1 MDQRPYATMVTNF
14 DSTEQKRSWERLL
27 QKAQSQE
34 DEPSSAQNISS
45 ATIPS
50 IEELWLKNINTRT
63 CESLL
68 NAHTSFATHFAG
80 IIRTAYLYCPQIM
93 LSDAEVCDGLF
104 FLALGPNTVNSLLG
118 KSYKD
123 GPSIIISGRCDSFEE
138 CLFNFTLSTVGAVQ
152 AKAQKAAKRDD
163 YLHNAIEK
171 CPAMP
176 DQYTIRPLEYCALD
190 CTISY
195 TDALSQPAEFYQNL
209 TEKINLWKQQ
219 QIGNLPEI
227 ISFAFSSFFEKPED
241 TYAYLAQRW
250 RDWLNAVACGL
261 VLYENQNAEDVRN
274 RINKGREEQIK
285 NMDFDKLF
293 ARYSRQNNL
302 ILETHLKTKKPFG
315 TKTVDAVETLHQ
327 VAEMS
332 QRSEAFAY
340 IDKKY
345 PDKLGIVEAHTGKTP
360 TEKIPDGTDGT
371 DSTPNQLLKSW
382 YQFVYQ
388 RTLAT
393 HLGACLIAVAA
404 TPNAYEQI
412 AGRSMADFIEEEAG
426 IFRKMVRSFKHLTTA
441 NPSSSLTLSG
451 SITKILGGMPYH
463 VFSCFCYEART
474 TIDNWRNCSPTTP
487 LRTQKLHTRN
497 TAYLIQ
503 KASEEVSLLDDAKG
517 MRNKTALAFV
527 LAFISAFCDQIWFND
542 GTVPLWLVVIVTWL
556 VSVVPDFGELFA
568 WIRGVHSSA
577 KTVVF
582 MGD

>member
-1 MDQRPYATMVTNF
+1 
-14 DSTEQKRSWERLL
+14 
-27 QKAQSQE
+27 
-34 DEPSSAQNISS
+34 
-45 ATIPS
+45 
-50 IEELWLKNINTRT
+50 
-63 CESLL
+63 
-68 NAHTSFATHFAG
+68 
-80 IIRTAYLYCPQIM
+80 
-93 LSDAEVCDGLF
+93 
-104 FLALGPNTVNSLLG
+104 
-118 KSYKD
+118 
-123 GPSIIISGRCDSFEE
+123 
-138 CLFNFTLSTVGAVQ
+138 
-152 AKAQKAAKRDD
+152 
-163 YLHNAIEK
+163 
-171 CPAMP
+171 
-176 DQYTIRPLEYCALD
+176 
-190 CTISY
+190 
-195 TDALSQPAEFYQNL
+195 
-209 TEKINLWKQQ
+209 
-219 QIGNLPEI
+219 
-227 ISFAFSSFFEKPED
+227 
-241 TYAYLAQRW
+241 
-250 RDWLNAVACGL
+250 
-261 VLYENQNAEDVRN
+261 
-274 RINKGREEQIK
+274 
-285 NMDFDKLF
+285 
-293 ARYSRQNNL
+293 
-302 ILETHLKTKKPFG
+302 
-315 TKTVDAVETLHQ
+315 
-327 VAEMS
+327 MS

-360 TEKIPDGTDGT
+360 AEKIPDGTDST

-412 AGRSMADFIEEEAG
+412 AGRSMADSIEEEAG

-503 KASEEVSLLDDAKG
+503 KASEEVSLLDDAKS

-527 LAFISAFCDQIWFND
+527 LALISVFCDQIWFND
-542 GTVPLWLVVIVTWL
+542 GTVPLWLVVIVTWF

>member
-34 DEPSSAQNISS
+34 DEQSSAQNISS

-315 TKTVDAVETLHQ
+315 TKTVDAIETLHQ

-426 IFRKMVRSFKHLTTA
+426 IFRKMVRSFKHTLVMTYRTTNPTVKNSPMNPMTIQTFCEGWNLTFATFPHEEQA
-441 NPSSSLTLSG
+441 RLSKNPSLS
-451 SITKILGGMPYH
+451 
-463 VFSCFCYEART
+463 
-474 TIDNWRNCSPTTP
+474 
-487 LRTQKLHTRN
+487 
-497 TAYLIQ
+497 
-503 KASEEVSLLDDAKG
+503 
-517 MRNKTALAFV
+517 
-527 LAFISAFCDQIWFND
+527 
-542 GTVPLWLVVIVTWL
+542 
-556 VSVVPDFGELFA
+556 
-568 WIRGVHSSA
+568 IRL
-577 KTVVF
+577 
-582 MGD
+582 

>member
-1 MDQRPYATMVTNF
+1 M
-14 DSTEQKRSWERLL
+14 
-27 QKAQSQE
+27 
-34 DEPSSAQNISS
+34 
-45 ATIPS
+45 
-50 IEELWLKNINTRT
+50 
-63 CESLL
+63 
-68 NAHTSFATHFAG
+68 
-80 IIRTAYLYCPQIM
+80 
-93 LSDAEVCDGLF
+93 
-104 FLALGPNTVNSLLG
+104 
-118 KSYKD
+118 
-123 GPSIIISGRCDSFEE
+123 
-138 CLFNFTLSTVGAVQ
+138 
-152 AKAQKAAKRDD
+152 
-163 YLHNAIEK
+163 
-171 CPAMP
+171 
-176 DQYTIRPLEYCALD
+176 
-190 CTISY
+190 
-195 TDALSQPAEFYQNL
+195 
-209 TEKINLWKQQ
+209 
-219 QIGNLPEI
+219 
-227 ISFAFSSFFEKPED
+227 
-241 TYAYLAQRW
+241 
-250 RDWLNAVACGL
+250 
-261 VLYENQNAEDVRN
+261 LYENQNAEDVRN

-315 TKTVDAVETLHQ
+315 TKTVDAIETLHQ

-582 MGD
+582 MGIDTWLLIQSNTLFP

>member
-1 MDQRPYATMVTNF
+1 M
-14 DSTEQKRSWERLL
+14 
-27 QKAQSQE
+27 
-34 DEPSSAQNISS
+34 
-45 ATIPS
+45 
-50 IEELWLKNINTRT
+50 
-63 CESLL
+63 
-68 NAHTSFATHFAG
+68 
-80 IIRTAYLYCPQIM
+80 
-93 LSDAEVCDGLF
+93 
-104 FLALGPNTVNSLLG
+104 
-118 KSYKD
+118 
-123 GPSIIISGRCDSFEE
+123 
-138 CLFNFTLSTVGAVQ
+138 
-152 AKAQKAAKRDD
+152 
-163 YLHNAIEK
+163 
-171 CPAMP
+171 
-176 DQYTIRPLEYCALD
+176 
-190 CTISY
+190 
-195 TDALSQPAEFYQNL
+195 
-209 TEKINLWKQQ
+209 
-219 QIGNLPEI
+219 
-227 ISFAFSSFFEKPED
+227 
-241 TYAYLAQRW
+241 
-250 RDWLNAVACGL
+250 
-261 VLYENQNAEDVRN
+261 RN
-274 RINKGREEQIK
+274 RINEGRENQIK

-293 ARYSRQNNL
+293 ARYSRQNSL
-302 ILETHLKTKKPFG
+302 ILETHLKTKNPFG
-315 TKTVDAVETLHQ
+315 TKTADALETLQQ

-332 QRSEAFAY
+332 QRSEAFTY

-345 PDKLGIVEAHTGKTP
+345 PDKLGTGEVYAGKTP
-360 TEKIPDGTDGT
+360 TEKIHNSTDSA

-412 AGRSMADFIEEEAG
+412 AGRSMADSIEEEAG
-426 IFRKMVRSFKHLTTA
+426 IFRKMVRSFKYLTTA

-451 SITKILGGMPYH
+451 SITEILGGMPYH

-503 KASEEVSLLDDAKG
+503 KASEEVSLLDDAKS

-527 LAFISAFCDQIWFND
+527 LALISVFCDQIWFND
-542 GTVPLWLVVIVTWL
+542 GTVPLWLVVIVTWF